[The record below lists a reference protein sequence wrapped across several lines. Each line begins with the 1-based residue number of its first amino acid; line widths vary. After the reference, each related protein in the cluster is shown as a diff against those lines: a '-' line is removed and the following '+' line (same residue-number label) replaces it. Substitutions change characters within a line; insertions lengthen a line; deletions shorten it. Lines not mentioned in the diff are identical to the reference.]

1 MTSAAW
7 FVVLAT
13 AGAIAEFGGV
23 TLIALDI
30 RDSRRQAKH
39 ILHRNITVYP
49 ASVRTTSTVSS
60 PTLSTGPQTTE
71 QRLDAVERKITTL
84 DEQTTKRLAEMR
96 QEMREVAEDAANR
109 ARAAA

>member
-1 MTSAAW
+1 M
-7 FVVLAT
+7 
-13 AGAIAEFGGV
+13 
-23 TLIALDI
+23 
-30 RDSRRQAKH
+30 
-39 ILHRNITVYP
+39 YP